1 MLFANAFARLFALA
15 SEAAR
20 EEAERTIADE
30 TCAQHR
36 RPRSRT
42 TASAVS
48 SGKGG
53 APAGRPRGADVL
65 SISRGAVARSAATGT
80 AVAG

>member
-1 MLFANAFARLFALA
+1 MLFANVFARLFALA

-20 EEAERTIADE
+20 EEAERMIADE

-36 RPRSRT
+36 RREPRT

-48 SGKGG
+48 SGKGS
-53 APAGRPRGADVL
+53 APAGRPLGTDVL
-65 SISRGAVARSAATGT
+65 SISRGAVSRSTATGT